1 MCVQPEAL
9 ARRAIQYIVLYCLTP
24 PLFHRYSGLNLC
36 PPYPARDG
44 TGHGIEL
51 RERFAEG
58 VGIRVVNSSPRGFCL
73 AHFSQRMRKMGH
85 PISYRNPCRIGAH
98 VVSEP
103 ESYWSPSLTGT
114 ESWSRSRAGNRPL
127 ITDL

>member
-24 PLFHRYSGLNLC
+24 PLFDRYSGLNLC

-51 RERFAEG
+51 REHFAEG
-58 VGIRVVNSSPRGFCL
+58 EGIRVVNSS
-73 AHFSQRMRKMGH
+73 
-85 PISYRNPCRIGAH
+85 
-98 VVSEP
+98 
-103 ESYWSPSLTGT
+103 
-114 ESWSRSRAGNRPL
+114 RAGFASPTFRKGCEKWGTQIVLASVFSKEFTCLN
-127 ITDL
+127 